1 MSNDDHQP
9 HPPVLVVMGVSGCG
23 KSTVA
28 GIVAGRLGWD
38 LEEGDDLHPKANV
51 AKMTAGTSL
60 IDDDRWPWLER
71 VADWIRAH
79 TDSGRPGVITCSAL
93 RRSYRDRLRGEHVIF
108 VHLHGSYEMV
118 NRRLTARTDHF
129 MPAGLLRSQFAALEP
144 LDVVELV
151 GEAAQVTGAVAV
163 GVGERPH
170 EYLVEHRALEPG
182 VVDVQRS
189 SVAEVVGRGLDQLVV
204 GRRLSAV
211 LVDGTMLRGRG
222 GGLGGHG
229 RIALLPGEIQ
239 TEDENAP
246 NQSYLG
252 TGRHAR
258 LGSMTRAA

>member
-1 MSNDDHQP
+1 VSNDDHQP

-51 AKMTAGTSL
+51 AKMTAGTPL
-60 IDDDRWPWLER
+60 IDDDRWPWLAR

-108 VHLHGSYEMV
+108 VHLHGSYETV

-144 LDVVELV
+144 LAPDERGLVVEI
-151 GEAAQVTGAVAV
+151 GGSAAQ
-163 GVGERPH
+163 
-170 EYLVEHRALEPG
+170 L
-182 VVDVQRS
+182 
-189 SVAEVVGRGLDQLVV
+189 AE
-204 GRRLSAV
+204 
-211 LVDGTMLRGRG
+211 
-222 GGLGGHG
+222 
-229 RIALLPGEIQ
+229 EII
-239 TEDENAP
+239 
-246 NQSYLG
+246 S
-252 TGRHAR
+252 R
-258 LGSMTRAA
+258 LGLTPTGDARTTR